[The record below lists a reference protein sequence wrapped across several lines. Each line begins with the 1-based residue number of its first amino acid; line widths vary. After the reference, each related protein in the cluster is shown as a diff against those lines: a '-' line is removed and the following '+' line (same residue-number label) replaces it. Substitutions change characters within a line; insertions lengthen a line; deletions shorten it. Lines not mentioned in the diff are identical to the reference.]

1 MQGVVIDQDGAPIAG
16 RAVSNGLDVTVTD
29 SHGRWDLPV
38 GAWSGSELPFVW
50 VHRGDG
56 FDCRDWFR
64 MPGEGP
70 TTFRMQP
77 VPGARTRFGH
87 ITDLHVDASSG
98 AFGLNEGDCTAD
110 RLVAV
115 LTELRDRFGCDA
127 VLATGDLTNRGADED
142 FVELRRALDRS
153 PLPIF
158 HMPGNHDHYGD
169 YFEPKAEDSAA
180 PAGPSGR
187 RYEAHLGPRW
197 WSMTEGGMRIVA
209 IDWHS
214 WHHEDDAD
222 VQRAWLAA
230 DLASARSGTPVL
242 ILSHD
247 LMATDFYEHLAS
259 VAPHVTIVGSLSGHW
274 HTARAGRAGHGNGEL
289 HLNTGNPMFGSWDW
303 SPPHARIL
311 EFHGSQLSVETRA
324 LGVEPQHRTAT
335 FRSAP
340 VSGAAE
346 PTERVRWRL
355 RLEGVAHLGGPV
367 MAASEEQPRC
377 VATWRDED
385 RLIGGVTAVDTAGT
399 AVWSARLAGSVLG
412 RAAVAGSDVAAVA
425 IDGQVVVH
433 DLSTGTRRWS
443 VALESGRGLWM
454 SSAPLLTDDVVVVGS
469 GPVFSG
475 LDRHDGHV
483 RWRRT
488 DLGSHEMY
496 PSYGDG
502 LVDTTRV
509 ILGMPSVEP
518 SLYALDASTGET
530 VWASS
535 SNSGG
540 GSPAGSLALGE
551 GGRIYGLSHRPELFC
566 VDAADGTER
575 FRVAVDGHYT
585 WAAPL
590 VTDAGVLV
598 MTADARL
605 VCFDVDDGTE
615 LWRVDVPAQA
625 THGFAPYRG
634 WGRSSITGPVAG
646 DDGRCHV
653 ATTDGAV
660 WSIESGSGALQ
671 LLAQL
676 PSAVTAGIV
685 RSGDQLLVP
694 TADGSLWSLDTG

>member
-1 MQGVVIDQDGAPIAG
+1 MQGVVIDQEGAPIAG
-16 RAVSNGLDVTVTD
+16 RMVSNGLEVTVTD
-29 SHGRWDLPV
+29 SIGGWDLPV
-38 GAWSGSELPFVW
+38 AAWAGRELPFVW
-50 VHRGDG
+50 VHRGAG

-64 MPGEGP
+64 VPSEGP
-70 TTFRMQP
+70 ITFRMQP
-77 VPGARTRFGH
+77 VLDARTRFGH

-98 AFGLNEGDCTAD
+98 AFGLSAGDCTAD
-110 RLVAV
+110 RLGAV
-115 LTELRDRFGCDA
+115 LTELRDGFGCDA
-127 VLATGDLTNRGADED
+127 VLATGDLTNRGADDD

-169 YFEPKAEDSAA
+169 YFEPNAEGSAA

-214 WHHEDDAD
+214 WHHDDAD
-222 VQRAWLAA
+222 LQRTWLAA
-230 DLASARSGTPVL
+230 DLASTAPGTSVL

-247 LMATDFYEHLAS
+247 LMSQDFFEHVTS
-259 VAPHVTIVGSLSGHW
+259 VAPHVRILGSLSGHW

-311 EFHGSQLSVETRA
+311 EFDGSQLSVETRA
-324 LGVEPQHRTAT
+324 LGVGPQHRTAT
-335 FRSAP
+335 FRSVP
-340 VSGAAE
+340 VSGAAR
-346 PTERVRWRL
+346 PTERARWRL
-355 RLEGVAHLGGPV
+355 HLDGVAHLGGPV
-367 MAASEEQPRC
+367 VATSEMQQRC
-377 VATWRDED
+377 VVTWRDED
-385 RLIGGVTAVDTAGT
+385 RLVGGVTAVDTAG
-399 AVWSARLAGSVLG
+399 AVVWTARLEGSVLG

-433 DLSTGTRRWS
+433 DVETGNRRWS
-443 VALESGRGLWM
+443 VRLESDRGLWM
-454 SSAPLLTDDVVVVGS
+454 SSAPLLTDTAVVVGS
-469 GPVFSG
+469 GPVFAG

-483 RWRRT
+483 RWRRI

-496 PSYGDG
+496 PSYGGG

-509 ILGMPSVEP
+509 IIGMPSVEP

-530 VWASS
+530 VWASN

-540 GSPAGSLALGE
+540 GSPAGSLVWGA

-566 VDAADGTER
+566 VDAATGAER
-575 FRVAVDGHYT
+575 FRVVVDGHYT

-590 VTDAGVLV
+590 VTEAGVLV

-605 VCFDVDDGTE
+605 VCFDADEGAE
-615 LWRVDVPAQA
+615 LWRTDVPAEA

-634 WGRSSITGPVAG
+634 WGPSSITGPVLGA
-646 DDGRCHV
+646 DGRCFV

-660 WSIESGSGALQ
+660 WSIDSGSGSVQ
-671 LLAQL
+671 RLAQL
-676 PSAVTAGIV
+676 PAAVTAGIV
-685 RSGDQLLVP
+685 RLGEQLLVP
-694 TADGSLWSLDTG
+694 TADGSLWSVDTG